1 MKLQTP
7 QFSILLKEYSK
18 FKSSKL
24 YGRYL
29 KEDDVLQNLRS
40 LSYKFKI
47 KNEGCSEDG
56 RIISSFH
63 LGKGKTKIL
72 IWSQMHG
79 NETTTTKSVFDLLNY
94 LNLNDEFTK
103 ELFEKCS
110 LIIIPVLNP
119 DGAVNYTRV
128 NSNGVDLNRDA
139 FQKTQAESKVLQTI
153 YSNFKPDVCFNMH
166 DQRTIFSA
174 GKTNK
179 PATLSFLSPSFNENR
194 DINQTRKKSMSLI
207 SSANQLLQK
216 FIPGQIGRYDDGFNI
231 NCIGDFFQKNGTP
244 TVLFEAG
251 HFPSDYEREETRK
264 YIFISLLNMIIDV
277 VNDEELKSTNDYFAI
292 PENDK
297 LYYDL
302 IIKNIL
308 KGNRTLDL
316 AVQYQET
323 LIDDKIEFIPFIE
336 RIDNLELFY
345 GHRVIDAQ
353 NQSLKFKKHTTLKEG
368 EILSSF
374 KLNDNDFVM

>member
-1 MKLQTP
+1 MKLQAP
-7 QFSILLKEYSK
+7 QFSILLKDYSK

-47 KNEGCSEDG
+47 KNEGCSEEG
-56 RIISSFH
+56 RIITSFH

-103 ELFEKCS
+103 ELFEKCR

-179 PATLSFLSPSFNENR
+179 PATLSFLSPSFNETR
-194 DINQTRKKSMSLI
+194 DINQIRKKSMSLI

-277 VNDEELKSTNDYFAI
+277 VNDEELKSTNEYFAI

-336 RIDNLELFY
+336 KIDNLELFY